1 MLKGLTTTLTFL
13 FLISCSE
20 RQNTEQPKDKK
31 LFKFYDFNLNVDI
44 VDPFTG
50 LESRMLILNGGDEFY
65 DEFSD
70 TLYFVQNPKPD
81 ALYFIRYNPTE
92 NYRQN
97 KHQKTVGD
105 TTLVLL
111 TKPQI
116 DTVYSLASKV
126 FHLDTDNVSK
136 DSIPP
141 PPLGDAK
148 IARVVFDL
156 KFRGDNYSRL
166 VKKTGDKDF
175 QLLYN
180 YLSTRENSR

>member
-1 MLKGLTTTLTFL
+1 MLKGLIATLILL
-13 FLISCSE
+13 FLYSCSQ
-20 RQNTEQPKDKK
+20 RQDTNQRSDKT
-31 LFKFYDFNLNVDI
+31 LFKNYDFNLNVDI

-50 LESRMLILNGGDEFY
+50 LENRMLILNGGDEFY
-65 DEFSD
+65 DELLD

-81 ALYFIRYNPTE
+81 ALYFIEYNPDK
-92 NYRQN
+92 NLRHN
-97 KHQKTVGD
+97 RHRKTVGD
-105 TTLVLL
+105 TTLVQL
-111 TKPQI
+111 TKSQI

-126 FHLDTDNVSK
+126 FYLDSNNVSR

-148 IARVVFDL
+148 TSRVVLDL

-180 YLSTRENSR
+180 YLLTKKNSR